1 MRATDRQPLNVQA
14 AVRRAYWAWLLL
26 ALSVVSVASLA
37 VDALVR
43 ELIPEGRS
51 FWIVQPVLYVAHRQN
66 LDSPAV
72 VQVSGGS
79 VALLIAVIAV
89 SIIRN
94 SIPRASPIL
103 ELTGALILG
112 GALANLVEVA
122 TTGSVTDFFGI
133 RGSGGIYSAGDLA
146 LDIGVALFPLTVFK
160 LLARISRRRTAVTAG
175 AAAYLIVVVVGL
187 TDSRSFGVVILTT
200 IVLVVSG
207 AVLLVRP
214 LPSRLT

>member
-1 MRATDRQPLNVQA
+1 M
-14 AVRRAYWAWLLL
+14 RRAYWAWLLL

-122 TTGSVTDFFGI
+122 TRGSVTDFLGI

-146 LDIGVALFPLTVFK
+146 FYVGVALFPLTVFK
-160 LLARISRRRTAVTAG
+160 LVARMSRRRTAVIAG

-200 IVLVVSG
+200 IVLAASG

-214 LPSRLT
+214 LPPRPT

>member
-79 VALLIAVIAV
+79 VALLIAVIAI